1 MPKRTTLAL
10 RAKSWTLSKE
20 QLHSVSPNKLTSR
33 LLRILCYNV
42 SEDTRKDQEVPV
54 VVNESKVALEDLNTA
69 PPLRSQPTLVGAAI
83 VCSLPIIFVLFFY
96 PC

>member
-1 MPKRTTLAL
+1 MDPVKRAAAQRIAQQARITAPDNSSLQC
-10 RAKSWTLSKE
+10 LSA
-20 QLHSVSPNKLTSR
+20 
-33 LLRILCYNV
+33 
-42 SEDTRKDQEVPV
+42 DTRNDQEVPV
-54 VVNESKVALEDLNTA
+54 VANESEAALEDLDTA